1 MQWGIQGR
9 LLATSLFLGS
19 DDCLSMNMNAEGQ
32 YGQKGVGCETSM
44 YHSNP
49 S

>member
-32 YGQKGVGCETSM
+32 YGQKGFCPVLTS
-44 YHSNP
+44 NAC
-49 S
+49 